1 METTMKD
8 LSAKTVLIT
17 GANRGIGR
25 ALAREYAAAGAH
37 VLAVARHPAN
47 DPSGGPVEWIAAD
60 LSGPEGWARV
70 IEAVAHSGRLLDIL
84 VNNAGIQQAIDLEAT
99 PAEAFREK
107 AQTEIAINLAAPL
120 CLAHGL
126 IPHTR
131 RPGGAIV
138 NITSI
143 LSRHPKASAPVY
155 CATKAGLASFTDAMR
170 LQLAPHGIHVAE
182 AIPPMVATDMTA
194 GRGGGSKLSPEAMAR
209 AIVEGVARGSRRI
222 APGLSRGFLMIDRLA
237 PEIAA
242 AMMAKS

>member
-1 METTMKD
+1 MKD

-25 ALAREYAAAGAH
+25 ALVGEYAAAGAR
-37 VLAVARHPAN
+37 VLAVARHPASE
-47 DPSGGPVEWIAAD
+47 PAVGAVEWIAAD
-60 LSGPEGWARV
+60 LSGPEGWSRV
-70 IEAVAHSGRLLDIL
+70 IEAVAGSDHPLDIL
-84 VNNAGIQQAIDLEAT
+84 INNAGIQQAIDLEAT
-99 PAEAFREK
+99 AAETFRNK
-107 AQTEIAINLAAPL
+107 AQAEIAVNLAAPL

-126 IPHTR
+126 IPYMR
-131 RPGGAIV
+131 RPGATIV
-138 NITSI
+138 NVTSI

-155 CATKAGLASFTDAMR
+155 CATKAGLASFTDALR
-170 LQLAPHGIHVAE
+170 LQLAPIGIHVAE

-209 AIVEGVARGSRRI
+209 AIVEGVARGRKRI
-222 APGLSRGFLMIDRLA
+222 APGLSRAFLIIDRLA